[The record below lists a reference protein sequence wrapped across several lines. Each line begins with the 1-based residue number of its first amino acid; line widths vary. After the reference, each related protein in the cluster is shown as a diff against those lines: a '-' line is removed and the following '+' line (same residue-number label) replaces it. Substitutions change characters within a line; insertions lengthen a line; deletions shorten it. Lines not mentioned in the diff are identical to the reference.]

1 LNIEQY
7 SCILFNID
15 KNIMEREKMLRSLHE
30 LKNYTISAIDGKI
43 GHCRDFLFDDE
54 FWTVRY
60 MVADT
65 GKLLPRRKVLISPVS
80 LDIPNWTNHQ
90 FPVNLSKEEIKKSP
104 DLDSDAPVSRQY
116 EMRHADV
123 FNWPYYWVG
132 GYAWGME
139 STPELFH
146 ARAKAAS
153 GKKNP
158 DKSSEQ
164 GLDKIHLR
172 SVEEVTGYKIAAE
185 DGNIGHV
192 HDFIVDDDVWA
203 IRYLVISTRNWLP
216 GKKVIMSPGWISK
229 IDWVYADVEVNLTV
243 DSIKMAPEFD
253 PSEPIN
259 REYETRLYD
268 FYGRPKYW
276 E

>member
-1 LNIEQY
+1 
-7 SCILFNID
+7 
-15 KNIMEREKMLRSLHE
+15 MLRSLHE
-30 LKNYTISAIDGKI
+30 LKNYTISALDGDI
-43 GHCRDFLFDDE
+43 GRCRDFLFDDE

-65 GKLLPRRKVLISPVS
+65 GKWLPGRKVLLSPIS
-80 LDIPNWTNHQ
+80 LDTPNWTTHH
-90 FPVNLSKEEIKKSP
+90 FPVKLTKEEVKKSP

-132 GYAWGME
+132 GYAWGMDA
-139 STPELFH
+139 TPGTIR
-146 ARAKAAS
+146 ARAKSLVPEKEKVRIREEELARV
-153 GKKNP
+153 
-158 DKSSEQ
+158 
-164 GLDKIHLR
+164 HLR
-172 SVEEVTGYKIAAE
+172 SVNEVIGYRISAE
-185 DGNIGHV
+185 DDEFGHV
-192 HDFIVDDDVWA
+192 HDFIVEEDVWT

-216 GKKVIMSPGWISK
+216 GKKVLISPGWIAK
-229 IDWVYADVEVNLTV
+229 IDWVYADVEVNLPADT
-243 DSIKMAPEFD
+243 IKEAPEFN

>member
-1 LNIEQY
+1 M
-7 SCILFNID
+7 F
-15 KNIMEREKMLRSLHE
+15 RSLHE
-30 LKNYTISAIDGKI
+30 LKNYTISATDGEI

-60 MVADT
+60 MVANT
-65 GKLLPRRKVLISPVS
+65 GKWLPGRKVLISPIS
-80 LDIPNWTNHQ
+80 LDSPKWTTHQ
-90 FPVNLSKEEIKKSP
+90 FPVKLSKKEVKKSP

-123 FNWPYYWVG
+123 YNWPYYWVG

-139 STPELFH
+139 STPELLH
-146 ARAKAAS
+146 ARAKLAA
-153 GKKNP
+153 GKKSGDNV
-158 DKSSEQ
+158 KEQ
-164 GLDKIHLR
+164 DLEKNHLR
-172 SVEEVTGYKIAAE
+172 SVDEVTGYKIIAE

-192 HDFIVDDDVWA
+192 HDFIVEDNVWT
-203 IRYLVISTRNWLP
+203 IRYLVISTRNLLP
-216 GKKVIMSPGWISK
+216 GKKVLISPGWISN
-229 IDWVYADVEVNLTV
+229 IDWVYADVKVSLSV
-243 DSIKMAPEFD
+243 DAIKMAPEYD
-253 PSEPIN
+253 PAEPIN